1 MGKFLKRT
9 LNNFVKEL
17 KNIIIALLV
26 AIIAWFAI
34 SMQIFPDISS
44 HISDIKVTATPTEY
58 MVENNLSIAEGYE
71 NVVSARISGKRYDI
85 GNLEGDDFTATLDLS
100 EVTGVGEYVVKVNI
114 TPRGNVNCKV
124 TDNNV
129 TVKVE
134 IEKIISKTFSI
145 TDGSMIVTADDVKA
159 ADNMKI
165 DTITVNPPTI
175 TLTGNAADIEA
186 VKKVE
191 IRSVYAGEANE
202 SLNTK
207 GQVIMLDANGKPIN
221 NPDIKTDNDNF
232 TVDIT
237 LFKQKTLPLTVQFT
251 NVPPNFD
258 LSSLKYSI
266 YPETLTISS
275 PDDSVDAQDRFE
287 VGIIDLSQLTTKYLQ
302 KVTLPITLPEGFKNV
317 SGNSYA
323 MVTFENADDY
333 TFLNFT
339 VQKENIR
346 IANAPENF
354 DVEALTNEI
363 TVNVTGPESEISELA
378 SKDIY
383 ATIDLMGTTL
393 TEGLKDVTP
402 EFTIRG
408 SKVKCWVTGEYK
420 VTLLATKKAERETDG
435 KPIIH

>member
-17 KNIIIALLV
+17 KNIIIAVLV
-26 AIIAWFAI
+26 AIVAWFAI

-44 HISDIKVTATPTEY
+44 HISDIKVSASPTEY
-58 MVENNLSIAEGYE
+58 MTENSLSIAEGYE
-71 NVVSARISGKRYDI
+71 DVVSARISGKRYDI
-85 GNLEGDDFTATLDLS
+85 GNLSAEDFTATLDLS
-100 EVTGVGEYVVKVNI
+100 GVTGVGEYVVNVNV
-114 TPRGNVNCKV
+114 TPKSNVNCKV
-124 TDNNV
+124 IGDDI
-129 TVKVE
+129 TVKIKV
-134 IEKIISKTFSI
+134 EKIISKTFSI
-145 TDGSMIVTADDVKA
+145 TDGSMIVTADDVIA
-159 ADNMKI
+159 AENMKI
-165 DTITVNPPTI
+165 DSITVNPATI
-175 TLTGNAADIEA
+175 TLTGDAADIEA
-186 VKKVE
+186 IKKVE
-191 IRSVYAGEANE
+191 IRSNFAGKTNT
-202 SLNTK
+202 SISTK
-207 GQVIMLDANGKPIN
+207 GQVILLNASGKPVENPEIKADN
-221 NPDIKTDNDNF
+221 NNF
-232 TVDIT
+232 TVDVT

-251 NVPPNFD
+251 NVPANFD

-275 PDDSVDAQDRFE
+275 PDDSVDAQEKFE

-323 MVTFENADDY
+323 MVTFENADEF

-346 IANAPENF
+346 IVNAPENF
-354 DVEALTNEI
+354 DVEVLTNELS
-363 TVNVTGPESEISELA
+363 VNVTGPESEISALA

-402 EFTIRG
+402 EFIIRG
-408 SKVKCWVTGEYK
+408 SNVKCWVTGEYK
-420 VTLLATKKAERETDG
+420 ITLQATEKTERNTPSE
-435 KPIIH
+435 PVIP